1 MLDWLTDDQRALRDM
16 AETFAR
22 KEVEPIAN
30 QIDLDEHT
38 PDALVVKAA
47 ALGLYGLYTSPEYG
61 GSGADLVSVCLVSEE
76 LAKASPSFA
85 GMLTVQMVLCPKTVE
100 ILGTEEQKQRI
111 LPKNASGERLLAYS
125 QSEPAGAANIASHL
139 TRVTPDGAGADGG
152 YRIDG
157 AKLFCTQGTAGTYL
171 VMAKTKDR
179 AGSEGYGCVI
189 VERDDPGFQVAP
201 YEDKLGWRGT
211 NTGPISFDNVYL
223 EPDDILGDILTGG
236 FSHRAANHANLLA
249 HVATSIGCAQG
260 LFDKTMEYVSQ
271 RRLYGKD
278 MADLQPVGYWL
289 AEAHAKITAC
299 RALLY
304 DTVRQFEAGTVA
316 PEAGNIC
323 KAFIGETAF
332 EVCVK
337 LVQMWGGSGIM
348 NSTGVNRYMRDARA
362 KCVAEGATEMH
373 YAIIANQLLH
383 NQPTLVPRNIV
394 KTAGA

>member
-1 MLDWLTDDQRALRDM
+1 MDWLTDDQRALRDM
-16 AETFAR
+16 AATFAR

-38 PDALVVKAA
+38 PDELVAKAA

-61 GSGADLVSVCLVSEE
+61 GSGADMVSVCLVSEE
-76 LAKASPSFA
+76 LAKASPAFA

-111 LPKNASGERLLAYS
+111 LTRNSSGERLIAYS
-125 QSEPAGAANIASHL
+125 QSEPAGAANIGHHL
-139 TRVTPDGAGADGG
+139 TKVTPDGNG

-157 AKLFCTQGTAGTYL
+157 SKLFCTQGTAGTWL
-171 VMAKTKDR
+171 VMAKSKDR
-179 AGSEGYGCVI
+179 NGSEGYGCFI
-189 VERDDPGFQVAP
+189 VEREDEGFEIAP
-201 YEDKLGWRGT
+201 HEDKLGWRGT
-211 NTGPISFDNVYL
+211 NTGPISFNNVRL
-223 EPDDILGDILTGG
+223 EDDDVLGDILTGG
-236 FSHRAANHANLLA
+236 FSHRAANQANLLA

-260 LFDKTMEYVSQ
+260 LFDKTLDYVQQ
-271 RRLYGKD
+271 RNLYGKG
-278 MADLQPVGYWL
+278 MAELQPIGYWL
-289 AEAHAKITAC
+289 AEAHARITAC
-299 RALLY
+299 RDLLY
-304 DTVRQFEAGTVA
+304 TTVREFEAGTMA
-316 PEAGNIC
+316 PEKHNIC
-323 KAFIGETAF
+323 KAFIGETCF

-383 NQPTLVPRNIV
+383 GQPTLVPRNIV
-394 KTAGA
+394 KTNA

>member
-1 MLDWLTDDQRALRDM
+1 MDWLTDDQRALRDM

-22 KEVEPIAN
+22 NEIEPIAN

-38 PDALVVKAA
+38 PDALVAKAA
-47 ALGLYGLYTSPEYG
+47 ELGLYGLYTPVEYG

-85 GMLTVQMVLCPKTVE
+85 GMLTVQMVLCPKAVE

-111 LPKNASGERLLAYS
+111 LPASAAGERLMAYS
-125 QSEPAGAANIASHL
+125 QSEPGGAANIASHL
-139 TRVTPDGAGADGG
+139 TKITPEGNG

-157 AKLFCTQGTAGTYL
+157 AKLYCTQGSAKTYL
-171 VMAKTKDR
+171 VMGKSRNRDGA
-179 AGSEGYGCVI
+179 EGYCCVI
-189 VERDDPGFQVAP
+189 VEADDEGFQVDP
-201 YEDKLGWRGT
+201 YEKKLGWRGT
-211 NTGPISFDNVYL
+211 NTGPISFNDVFVS
-223 EPDDILGDILTGG
+223 EDDVLGDILTGG

-260 LFDKTMEYVSQ
+260 LFDKTLDYVKQ

-278 MADLQPVGYWL
+278 MAELQPLGYWL
-289 AEAHAKITAC
+289 AEAHAKIVAF
-299 RALLY
+299 RDLLY
-304 DTVRQFEAGTVA
+304 TTVREFEAGAMA
-316 PEAGNIC
+316 PEKPNIC
-323 KAFIGETAF
+323 KTLICEGAFD
-332 EVCVK
+332 VCVK

-362 KCVAEGATEMH
+362 NCVAEGATEMH

-383 NQPTLVPRNIV
+383 GQPTLVPRNIV
-394 KTAGA
+394 KAATA